1 MPYISLSSRARV
13 DRTEPISPGEL
24 NYAITM
30 LLVRYL
36 RRHTPLSYLLINDII
51 GALDAAKLEFV
62 RRIVG
67 PYENVKIDENG
78 DVYDHDTTLS
88 STENI

>member
-1 MPYISLSSRARV
+1 MPYISPSSRAHV
-13 DRTEPISPGEL
+13 DRTGPITPGEL

-36 RRHTPLSYLLINDII
+36 RRHAPLSYLLINDII

-78 DVYDHDTTLS
+78 DVYDHDTTIS

>member
-1 MPYISLSSRARV
+1 MPYINRLSRARV
-13 DRTEPISPGEL
+13 DCTGPTTPGEL

-36 RRHTPLSYLLINDII
+36 RRHTPLSYTLINDII

-78 DVYDHDTTLS
+78 DVYDHDTTIS